1 MCISFLNDF
10 TKMYNVE
17 EQDRI
22 KILDK
27 TFP

>member
-1 MCISFLNDF
+1 MYISFLNDLI
-10 TKMYNVE
+10 KMYNVE
-17 EQDRI
+17 EQDII